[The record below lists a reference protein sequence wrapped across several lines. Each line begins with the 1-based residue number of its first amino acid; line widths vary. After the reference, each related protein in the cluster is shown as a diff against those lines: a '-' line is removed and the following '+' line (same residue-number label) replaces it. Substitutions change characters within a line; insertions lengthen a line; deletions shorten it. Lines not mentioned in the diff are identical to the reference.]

1 MLIKVTSFRI
11 TNREFILKEK
21 LKSVF
26 EQDESQLVEE
36 AMEITDSN
44 LNTELEEGL
53 EELNCW
59 LAKAE
64 EELDACPA
72 MAPLPKMQDGL
83 SKFKVPLILCLNAQ
97 SF

>member
-1 MLIKVTSFRI
+1 MISFRI
-11 TNREFILKEK
+11 TNREFILQEK
-21 LKSVF
+21 LKSIF
-26 EQDESQLVEE
+26 EQGESPSVEE
-36 AMEITDSN
+36 AMEITESS

-64 EELDACPA
+64 DQLDACPA

-83 SKFKVPLILCLNAQ
+83 SKFKVLLIL
-97 SF
+97 